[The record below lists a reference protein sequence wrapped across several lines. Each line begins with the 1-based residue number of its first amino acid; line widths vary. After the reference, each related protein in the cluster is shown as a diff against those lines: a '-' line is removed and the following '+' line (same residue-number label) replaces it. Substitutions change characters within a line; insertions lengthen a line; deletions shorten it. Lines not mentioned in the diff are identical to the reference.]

1 MPKLLQINATANWG
15 STGRIAEQIGLAA
28 MASGWESYI
37 AYGRNH
43 NSSESNLIRIGSSIG
58 VGLHVIKARLF
69 DAAGLGSS
77 RATKRLI
84 RQIERIRPDVV
95 QLHNIHGYYLNYK
108 LLFEY
113 LNGTDIKVV
122 WTFHDFWAITGH
134 CAHFVEAGCEKWQN
148 RCYACPLYKRYPS
161 SLRDGSQRNYLWK
174 KSCFSGCNNL
184 QIVSLSDWGK
194 QCIMLSYLADKSIS
208 VIPNGVNLTTFSNR
222 KVSEDMPPKDKRF
235 VILGVATQ
243 WKEGKGLE
251 DYLQLSRMLKD
262 DEIIVMVGVTRKQ
275 KQLLP
280 SNVIGYETI
289 SSQMEL
295 SQIYSQ
301 ADVLISLSYA
311 ETFGMTIVEAA
322 ACGTPSVVYD
332 NTAQKSLVTKD
343 TGELVPT
350 GDVEAVYN
358 AIQIVRRYGKEHY
371 REACR
376 ARAERLFDK
385 DKCFEKYISLY
396 ESLLADKN

>member
-28 MASGWESYI
+28 MARGWESYI
-37 AYGRNH
+37 AYGRDH
-43 NSSESNLIRIGSSIG
+43 NSSESNLIRIGSSIE

-84 RQIERIRPDVV
+84 GQIEQIRPDVV

-122 WTFHDFWAITGH
+122 WTFHDCWAFTGH
-134 CAHFVEAGCEKWQN
+134 CAHFVKAGCEKWKKDCHN
-148 RCYACPLYKRYPS
+148 CPLINEYPKS
-161 SLRDGSQRNYLWK
+161 WISDRSEANYMLRKELFGRSH
-174 KSCFSGCNNL
+174 NL
-184 QIVSLSDWGK
+184 SIVSVSEWIDGLVSDSFLRNK
-194 QCIMLSYLADKSIS
+194 RRII
-208 VIPNGVNLTTFSNR
+208 IHNGVDINSFSPDYDDSR
-222 KVSEDMPPKDKRF
+222 TSFKLLAVSNVWNED
-235 VILGVATQ
+235 
-243 WKEGKGLE
+243 KGLNDLFE
-251 DYLQLSRMLKD
+251 LRRLVPAEIEFFIVGLSANQLKRIPEGINGIQRTQNLA
-262 DEIIVMVGVTRKQ
+262 ELIE
-275 KQLLP
+275 L
-280 SNVIGYETI
+280 Y
-289 SSQMEL
+289 SS
-295 SQIYSQ
+295 
-301 ADVLISLSYA
+301 ADVLVNPTYA
-311 ETFGMTIVEAA
+311 DTFPTVNLEAL
-322 ACGTPSVVYD
+322 ACGTPVITYKTGGSPEAIDEETGIVV
-332 NTAQKSLVTKD
+332 AQ
-343 TGELVPT
+343 
-350 GDVEAVYN
+350 GDIQGLAEAVL
-358 AIQIVRRYGKEHY
+358 RLKEQPLS

>member
-84 RQIERIRPDVV
+84 GQIEQIRPDVV

-122 WTFHDFWAITGH
+122 WTFHDCWAFTGH
-134 CAHFVEAGCEKWQN
+134 CAHFVKAGCEKWKQDCHN
-148 RCYACPLYKRYPS
+148 CPLRNEYPKS
-161 SLRDGSQRNYLWK
+161 WISDRSESNYMLRKELFGQSH
-174 KSCFSGCNNL
+174 NL
-184 QIVSLSDWGK
+184 SIVSVSEWIDGLVSDSFLRNK
-194 QCIMLSYLADKSIS
+194 RRII
-208 VIPNGVNLTTFSNR
+208 IHNGVDINSFSPDYDNSR
-222 KVSEDMPPKDKRF
+222 TSFKLLAVSNVWNED
-235 VILGVATQ
+235 
-243 WKEGKGLE
+243 KGLNDMFE
-251 DYLQLSRMLKD
+251 LR
-262 DEIIVMVGVTRKQ
+262 R
-275 KQLLP
+275 LLP
-280 SNVIGYETI
+280 AEIEFFIVGLSANQLKRIPEGINGIQRTQNLSELIELY
-289 SSQMEL
+289 SS
-295 SQIYSQ
+295 
-301 ADVLISLSYA
+301 ADVLVNPTYA
-311 ETFGMTIVEAA
+311 DTFPTVNLEAL
-322 ACGTPSVVYD
+322 ACGTPVITYKTGGSPEAIDEETGIVV
-332 NTAQKSLVTKD
+332 AQ
-343 TGELVPT
+343 
-350 GDVEAVYN
+350 GDVRGLAEAVL
-358 AIQIVRRYGKEHY
+358 RLKEQPLS

>member
-58 VGLHVIKARLF
+58 VGLHIIKARLF

-84 RQIERIRPDVV
+84 GQIEQIRPDVV
-95 QLHNIHGYYLNYK
+95 HLHNIHGYYLNYK

-122 WTFHDFWAITGH
+122 WTFHDCWAFTGH
-134 CAHFVEAGCEKWQN
+134 CAHFVKEGCEKWRQDCHN
-148 RCYACPLYKRYPS
+148 CPLRNEYPKS
-161 SLRDGSQRNYLWK
+161 WISDRSEENYMLRKELFGQSH
-174 KSCFSGCNNL
+174 NL
-184 QIVSLSDWGK
+184 SIVSVSEWIDGLVSDSFLRNK
-194 QCIMLSYLADKSIS
+194 RRII
-208 VIPNGVNLTTFSNR
+208 IHNGVDINSFSPDYDNSR
-222 KVSEDMPPKDKRF
+222 TSFKLLAVSNVWNED
-235 VILGVATQ
+235 
-243 WKEGKGLE
+243 KGLNDLFE
-251 DYLQLSRMLKD
+251 LR
-262 DEIIVMVGVTRKQ
+262 R
-275 KQLLP
+275 LLP
-280 SNVIGYETI
+280 AEIEFFIVGLSANQLKRIPEGINGIQRTQNLAELIELY
-289 SSQMEL
+289 SS
-295 SQIYSQ
+295 
-301 ADVLISLSYA
+301 ADVLVNPTYA
-311 ETFGMTIVEAA
+311 DTFPTVNLEAL
-322 ACGTPSVVYD
+322 ACGTPVITYKTGGSPEAIDEETGIVVE
-332 NTAQKSLVTKD
+332 Q
-343 TGELVPT
+343 
-350 GDVEAVYN
+350 GDVRGLVEAVL
-358 AIQIVRRYGKEHY
+358 RLKEQPLS

-396 ESLLADKN
+396 ERLLADKN